1 MIFIDQLIAVEGA
14 RSLKSTTPKSNKGLQ
29 KEKGADDAMRF
40 EEAYSG
46 NVFIL
51 SNPHFETADAVLYGM
66 PMDWTV
72 SFRPGS
78 RFGPARIREAS
89 LGLEEYSP
97 YADKH
102 LEEVNYFDAGDIP
115 LPFGNPQRSLDL
127 IEEYI
132 TTLLDAG
139 KFPLGMG
146 GEHLV
151 SWPIF
156 KALNKKYD
164 DFAIIHID
172 AHADLREQ
180 YEGEPLSH
188 STPIR
193 KACGLIG
200 AENVY
205 SFGIRSGMREE
216 FQFAKESGMHMYK
229 FDVAEPLRKVLP
241 TLAGRNV
248 YVTIDIDVLDP
259 AHAPGTGTAEAGG
272 ITSKELLE
280 AIQLI
285 SESDV
290 KVIGADLVEVAPIYD
305 PSEQTPIAA
314 SKFLR
319 EILLGW
325 VNKK

>member
-1 MIFIDQLIAVEGA
+1 MKFD
-14 RSLKSTTPKSNKGLQ
+14 
-29 KEKGADDAMRF
+29 
-40 EEAYSG
+40 EAYSG
-46 NVFIL
+46 NVFIK
-51 SNPHFETADAVLYGM
+51 SHPNYEESKAVIYGM

-78 RFGPARIREAS
+78 RFGPARIREVS

-97 YADKH
+97 YVDKH
-102 LEEVNYFDAGDIP
+102 LEEVKYFDAGDIP
-115 LPFGNPQRSLDL
+115 LVFGNPQKSLDM
-127 IEEYI
+127 IEEFVDKVYQ
-132 TTLLDAG
+132 DG
-139 KFPLGMG
+139 KFPLGLG

-151 SWPIF
+151 TWGILQ
-156 KALNKKYD
+156 AVKKHHN
-164 DFAIIHID
+164 DFVLIHID

-193 KACGLIG
+193 KACDLIG
-200 AENVY
+200 AKNVY

-216 FQFAKESGMHMYK
+216 FQFARESGMYMAK
-229 FDVAEPLRKVLP
+229 FEVANPLREVLP
-241 TLAGRNV
+241 TLKGRKA

-280 AIQLI
+280 AITLI
-285 SESDV
+285 SNSELE
-290 KVIGADLVEVAPIYD
+290 VIGADLVEVAPAYD
-305 PSEQTPIAA
+305 PTEQTQIAA
-314 SKFLR
+314 SKFIR

-325 VNKK
+325 VK